1 MKKQPGGKNYRRD
14 GSLHFFLIAL
24 AAAVAIFALI
34 QIGEH
39 WSTSSRIKQRAPSS
53 VTAALAAV
61 SDNLVGFKLFLR
73 RGGCNDHCPYYA
85 LMVQKNQVQY
95 VGVNNVRHQ
104 GTVKIRLPDTARR
117 ALLSLVQQASFFS
130 LGNQYTLASPTCRPQ
145 GIDKPSFT
153 VGVTLNGETKVVR
166 VNTACT
172 NVPPALIKLARG
184 IDRVVHSSR
193 WTGIPPAPAVRRI
206 REFNSEVQLIESE

>member
-1 MKKQPGGKNYRRD
+1 MDKQSVGKNRRRRV

-24 AAAVAIFALI
+24 ASAVAIFALI

-39 WSTSSRIKQRAPSS
+39 WFTGTGSRVKQQAPSS

-61 SDNLVGFKLFLR
+61 SDNLAGFKLFLR

-85 LMVQKNQVQY
+85 LMIQKNQVQY
-95 VGVNNVRHQ
+95 VGVNNVRRQ
-104 GTVKIRLPDTARR
+104 GTVKTRLPDTARQ
-117 ALLSLVQQASFFS
+117 ALLVLVQQASFFS
-130 LGNQYTLASPTCRPQ
+130 LGNRYALKNPACRPQ

-153 VGVTLNGETKVVR
+153 VGVTLNGETKVVS

-172 NVPPALIKLARG
+172 DVPPVLIKLAKG

-193 WTGIPPAPAVRRI
+193 WTGISPAPPAGT
-206 REFNSEVQLIESE
+206 